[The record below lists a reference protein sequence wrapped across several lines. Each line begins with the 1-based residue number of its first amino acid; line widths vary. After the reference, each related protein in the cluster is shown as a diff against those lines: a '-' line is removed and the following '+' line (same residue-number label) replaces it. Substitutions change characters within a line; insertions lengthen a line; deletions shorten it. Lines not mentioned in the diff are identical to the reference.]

1 MLPPSQMQTPNRS
14 TLALDGHTALD
25 EAVPGDAP
33 RAVKLK
39 RLSWLDNLLALWI
52 VLAMALGIV
61 LGYFVPNTSV
71 VLQKVEFVNVSL
83 PLGE

>member
-1 MLPPSQMQTPNRS
+1 MSPITDAPTHPTSAAHEPTP
-14 TLALDGHTALD
+14 LD
-25 EAVPGDAP
+25 EAVPGSAP

-52 VLAMALGIV
+52 VLSMGLGII